1 MHTKRNS
8 CRLCGSG
15 SIERVIDMAPIP
27 ISEHYVG
34 RKPTSDAERHPIDIY
49 QCVAC
54 SGVQT
59 QDDIDPKF
67 LWQDYTYYSGQT
79 QAIVRHFNDVAEDGG
94 RLVGGLAGKAVFD
107 IGSNDGTLL
116 ASFRQLGARVWGV
129 DPADSVIGVARAKG
143 IKTYHGLFDER
154 IVDAFDRED
163 RAADIIT
170 AFNVFAHSADMPGM
184 CRGVANMLK
193 DDGIFLFE
201 IQYLGD
207 ISKRKILGTFFHE
220 HMIHYSAIAAEHF
233 LRSHGLKIFD
243 YLKNN
248 IQMGSVIFCAAHE
261 KNAARTRSQRFADLV
276 KQEKVLGF
284 DSPMWATAFN
294 AYIQKNRQL
303 AEAFAAQATTAGH
316 KVAAYGGA
324 RSGPSLLIQFG
335 IDGIVDVIFD
345 DHKDKVGKYSPFR
358 GLHVLPTAKLSAHD
372 HKYCVVT
379 AYIHIKPILQS
390 LEGYLAAGG
399 RVVALWPQFTVIS
412 LDNRAQFLHELEAW
426 MNDR

>member
-1 MHTKRNS
+1 
-8 CRLCGSG
+8 
-15 SIERVIDMAPIP
+15 MAPIP
-27 ISEHYVG
+27 ISEHYVE
-34 RKPTSDAERHPIDIY
+34 RKPTSDAERYPIDIY

-79 QAIVRHFNDVAEDGG
+79 QAIVQHFNDVAEDGG

-154 IVDAFDRED
+154 IVDAFDHED
-163 RAADIIT
+163 RAADVIT

-243 YLKNN
+243 YLKND

-294 AYIQKNRQL
+294 AYIRKNRQL
-303 AEAFAAQATTAGH
+303 AEAFAAQATAAGH

-335 IDGIVDVIFD
+335 IDRIVDVIFD

-390 LEGYLAAGG
+390 LEGYLTAGG
-399 RVVALWPQFTVIS
+399 RVIALWPQFTVIS
-412 LDNRAQFLHELEAW
+412 LDNRAQFLRELEEW